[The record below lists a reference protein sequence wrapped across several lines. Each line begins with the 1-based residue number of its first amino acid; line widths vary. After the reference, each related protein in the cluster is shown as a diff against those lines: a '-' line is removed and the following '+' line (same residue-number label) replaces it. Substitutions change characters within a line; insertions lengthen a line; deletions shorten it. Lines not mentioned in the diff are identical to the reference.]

1 LQDQEKDIVR
11 WMGWQQV
18 VVCAMLDR
26 AVLQKERLLNH
37 AKDDLLEVR
46 VDLDSMT
53 AAHLQGLALL
63 VACGA

>member
-1 LQDQEKDIVR
+1 
-11 WMGWQQV
+11 MGWQQV

-46 VDLDSMT
+46 MARACLT
-53 AAHLQGLALL
+53 A
-63 VACGA
+63 